1 MTSSLQKL
9 ADTIGILTSYTDTC
23 NQEHEIE
30 DNVIRLL
37 AEKLGYKAGNEE
49 EIARSI
55 ELYHKKRWQ
64 KTLESISV
72 VEQKDI
78 WFDVVLPENHDTSD
92 LKLRLR
98 YRGNERSFE
107 PGFGVFDEGGRYT
120 IGHTVYKKVVVKIN
134 GRLEVGYYEIELETG
149 GKKYKSVLAVA
160 PEKCYANETL
170 EKERLWGFAVQL
182 YSLNSS
188 RNWGIGD
195 FTDLYNLVDICK
207 RSGAD
212 VIGLNPLN
220 VLSHDFPEDASPYGS
235 VSRLF
240 LNPIYIDVEKVPG
253 FTPEDMASCRDKVA
267 GLRDSELIQYTPVY
281 ELKITM
287 LEKLYRRMLQD
298 KKSPYYADYE
308 AYCRRKGAELDKLA
322 LFQALSEER
331 AHTVWGGWKAW
342 EEEYRNSNSRAVAE
356 YAKKHHERIGFFKYL
371 QFEAERQFDAV
382 KKHIDEQGLKIGL
395 YRDLAVGVCQ
405 NSAELW
411 GDYETFIKDAGAG
424 APPDELFCNGQNWG
438 LGAFHPEVL
447 KERAYEPY
455 IKVLR
460 ANMHNAGALR
470 IDHAMGLMRL
480 FVILNQEECG
490 SYVLYNFADMLNIL
504 AIESWLNRCTIV
516 GESIGIVPEGF
527 IEKMAEKNIGS
538 LSVLWVERPLGSSD
552 FKSPSEYPAKAF
564 ASVGTHDMPPLKMW
578 WFGYEIAEKHK
589 LGIYTEEQMNWCY
602 HERELERR
610 KLLFALDSNAVWPE
624 DKPRRG
630 DYLYGEAYPEGI
642 EEAVHR
648 FVARAPSEVF
658 LSQLEDILHVE
669 KMQNVP
675 GIDRDQ
681 HPNWRRKLPVRLE
694 NLESDIAYVR
704 NIAAIKKER

>member
-9 ADTIGILTSYTDTC
+9 ADTIGILTSYTDAC

-55 ELYHKKRWQ
+55 ELHYKKRWQ

-98 YRGNERSFE
+98 YRGNEGSFE

-207 RSGAD
+207 CSGAD

-281 ELKITM
+281 GLKITM

-298 KKSPYYADYE
+298 KKSSYYADYE

>member
-9 ADTIGILTSYTDTC
+9 ADTIGILTSYTDAC

-37 AEKLGYKAGNEE
+37 AEKLGYQAGNEE

-149 GKKYKSVLAVA
+149 SKKYKSVLAVA